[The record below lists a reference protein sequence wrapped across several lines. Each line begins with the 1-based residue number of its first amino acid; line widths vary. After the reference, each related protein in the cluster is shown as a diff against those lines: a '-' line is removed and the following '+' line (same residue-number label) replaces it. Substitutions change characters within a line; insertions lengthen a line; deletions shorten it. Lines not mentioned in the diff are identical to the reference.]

1 MAHFNMWRHLVFH
14 LKLRFAYEALFQ
26 NRSQFILQTKQNLI
40 LQFLSKIKFQQLLT
54 KKKMQTLFNYKIYL
68 TLWDAHMYVFL
79 FLISIFFC
87 LHLENARK
95 GIPAGKSP
103 IDHLPSNIKPDCC
116 CIHQSSAEGR
126 GWKSGGTQ
134 KQLKEFWKV
143 KKNIASLA
151 AKIWGEGHLT
161 HPLVPWLHRV
171 GGSR

>member
-26 NRSQFILQTKQNLI
+26 HRFPFILQTMQNLI
-40 LQFLSKIKFQQLLT
+40 LQFLSKIKFQKRLT
-54 KKKMQTLFNYKIYL
+54 KKNANTFQLKNIFDTVGC
-68 TLWDAHMYVFL
+68 AYVFL

-116 CIHQSSAEGR
+116 CIHQSSADGR
-126 GWKSGGTQ
+126 GCKSRGPPRCKYPVLQ
-134 KQLKEFWKV
+134 
-143 KKNIASLA
+143 
-151 AKIWGEGHLT
+151 
-161 HPLVPWLHRV
+161 
-171 GGSR
+171 